1 MIKMKK
7 IILLL
12 FLFLTTRVVL
22 AQTDVIGEV
31 FLNLNKD
38 YINQISNKDMT
49 IKGLQSL
56 TKIDPN
62 IRVYERAN
70 KLFLYQGDKF
80 IQHFEF
86 PSTNEN
92 TEAWAD
98 LSKKVISSATK
109 VSEKLDVL
117 DFELPD
123 RFAAS
128 VFEGLD
134 GYSHYFGAFEDVD
147 ESKPLKFK
155 RPFASRVIDN
165 ILLIRVLSFQK
176 DVSQRVQTAVEECS
190 KCEGLILDLRGN
202 HGGFLDEALKIANLF
217 LDEGIIAYT
226 ISAEKDPPEYFTAES
241 GDILGGRP
249 MVVLTDG
256 YTASAAEVLAAGL
269 SEQNRAV
276 LIGTKTYGKGTVQD
290 VQKMGSDRAISMTT
304 SFFYTPSGVKIDKVG
319 LSPFICTSTNE
330 SCEKEDR
337 LHQEEDIDRAVK
349 YLKTGM

>member
-1 MIKMKK
+1 MKK
-7 IILLL
+7 IIFLLLL
-12 FLFLTTRVVL
+12 FLTSTPAL
-22 AQTDVIGEV
+22 AQTDVIKEV
-31 FLNLNKD
+31 FFNLNKD
-38 YINQISNKDMT
+38 YINETNNKDMT
-49 IKGLQSL
+49 VKGLQSL

-70 KLFLYQGDKF
+70 KLFLYQGDKAVKY
-80 IQHFEF
+80 FEF
-86 PSTNEN
+86 PSNNEDID
-92 TEAWAD
+92 AWAD
-98 LSKKVISSATK
+98 LSKNVISEATK

-123 RFAAS
+123 RFAAD

-155 RPFASRVIDN
+155 RPFATRVVDN
-165 ILLIRVLSFQK
+165 VLLIRVLSFQK
-176 DVSQRVQTAVEECS
+176 DISERVRTAVEECS

-202 HGGFLDEALKIANLF
+202 HGGLLDEAVKIANLF

-226 ISAEKDPPEYFTAES
+226 LSAENDPPEYYTAES

-249 MVVLTDG
+249 MVILTDG

-290 VQKMGSDRAISMTT
+290 VQKMGGERAISMTT

-319 LSPFICTSTNE
+319 LTPFICTSLDE
-330 SCEKEDR
+330 ACEKEDR
-337 LHQEEDIDRAVK
+337 MSKEEDIDRAVK

>member
-1 MIKMKK
+1 MRK
-7 IILLL
+7 IVFLLL
-12 FLFLTTRVVL
+12 LLLISRPVL
-22 AQTDVIGEV
+22 AQTDVIKEV

-49 IKGLQSL
+49 VKGLQSL

-70 KLFLYQGDKF
+70 KLFLYQGDKTVKY
-80 IQHFEF
+80 FEF
-86 PSTNEN
+86 PTNN
-92 TEAWAD
+92 ADIEAWTD
-98 LSKKVISSATK
+98 LSKNVISQATK

-165 ILLIRVLSFQK
+165 VLLIRVLSFQK

-202 HGGFLDEALKIANLF
+202 HGGLLDEALKIANLF

-226 ISAEKDPPEYFTAES
+226 LSAENNSPEYYTAEP

-249 MVVLTDG
+249 MVILTDG
-256 YTASAAEVLAAGL
+256 YTASAAEVLAGGL

-276 LIGTKTYGKGTVQD
+276 LIGTKTYGKGSVQD